1 MLVANIISN
10 ISGNDINQNR
20 QTKSIEGDDMTKI
33 TKQDISTKGVDSK
46 DVGGMSDEC
55 INDLNNQGLNN
66 QSLSSQNSINRP
78 FNAVNVAT
86 PSRDFADLLALMQ
99 VLRVSCPW
107 DKKQTNDS
115 LLPYALEEVY
125 ELVYAINSDDDANI
139 KEELGDVLLQ
149 VIFHACLYA
158 EQGKFDMG
166 DVIYALSDKLIRRHP
181 HIFASETLACDGEV
195 KKRWNEIKAQ
205 EKKATGQKNQAYL
218 ANTEIGT
225 ALMQALALQQAT
237 AKVGFDFANLTD
249 TWAKL
254 TEELD
259 ELSQIVPELS
269 SPLDNG
275 TSERDGGTN
284 LLKHNTKNPTQP
296 ITTIQADLKQRLQD
310 ELGDCLFAL
319 VNVARKLDI
328 DPEIATLMACQKYR
342 RRFGFVEQQLVQA
355 GKTLNEATLT
365 EMDLLWQQ
373 AKLNE

>member
-1 MLVANIISN
+1 MTKTIKQDMSSN
-10 ISGNDINQNR
+10 GVGGKDISGTGDDYLSNLSNQN
-20 QTKSIEGDDMTKI
+20 
-33 TKQDISTKGVDSK
+33 
-46 DVGGMSDEC
+46 
-55 INDLNNQGLNN
+55 LNNQNPSNKNLSNHPLNQAN
-66 QSLSSQNSINRP
+66 MT
-78 FNAVNVAT
+78 T

-158 EQGKFDMG
+158 EQGRFDMG

-195 KKRWNEIKAQ
+195 KKRWDEIKAQ
-205 EKKATGQKNQAYL
+205 EKQATGQKNQAYL

-225 ALMQALALQQAT
+225 ALMQALALQKAT
-237 AKVGFDFANLTD
+237 AKVGFDFANLSD
-249 TWAKL
+249 AWAKL

-284 LLKHNTKNPTQP
+284 LLKHNTKNHSTPNPVQSIATLQ
-296 ITTIQADLKQRLQD
+296 KQRLQD

-365 EMDLLWQQ
+365 EMDVLWQQ